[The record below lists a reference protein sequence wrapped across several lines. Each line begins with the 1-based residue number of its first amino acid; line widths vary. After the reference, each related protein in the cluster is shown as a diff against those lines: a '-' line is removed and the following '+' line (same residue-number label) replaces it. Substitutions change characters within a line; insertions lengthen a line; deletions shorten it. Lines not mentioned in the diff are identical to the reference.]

1 MYLHFLFDRSTYH
14 VKKINFCG
22 LNSHPING
30 NSSAATL
37 YVGGTYKY
45 KSIQSAVNAAN
56 DGDTVRVAN
65 GTYKEDVSISGK
77 FLSMYGTGYPKV
89 NGFSITQ
96 GGAIINGFSIQKNGI
111 DFQGAGNNNTIRNNY
126 FYNCGIDITGLT
138 CSQNTIM
145 NNQITNGTVTLC
157 ETWDNVV
164 QGNKITKAKI
174 GLYLYEGATCTS
186 ITKNTFSY
194 CDIGVKLPA
203 VPPGMIGNTYMGNKI
218 NIQIADY

>member
-1 MYLHFLFDRSTYH
+1 MLRKLILLALIAILLIGTA
-14 VKKINFCG
+14 
-22 LNSHPING
+22 
-30 NSSAATL
+30 SAATL
-37 YVGGTYKY
+37 YVGSTCKY
-45 KSIQSAVNAAN
+45 KTIQSAVNAAN
-56 DGDTVRVAN
+56 DGDTVKVAN
-65 GTYKEDVSISGK
+65 GTYNEYVSVSGK
-77 FLSMYGTGYPKV
+77 FVSIYGTGYPGV
-89 NGFSITQ
+89 NGFSVTQ
-96 GGAIINGFSIQKNGI
+96 GGAIINGFSIQKNGV
-111 DFQGAGNNNTIRNNY
+111 DFQGAGSNNTIRNNY
-126 FYNCGIDITGLT
+126 FYNCGVDITGLT

-174 GLYLYEGATCTS
+174 GLHLYEGATCTG

-203 VPPGMIGNTYMGNKI
+203 VSPGMIGNTYIKNRV

>member
-1 MYLHFLFDRSTYH
+1 ML
-14 VKKINFCG
+14 KKLLLVALIAIMLMG
-22 LNSHPING
+22 TA
-30 NSSAATL
+30 SAATL
-37 YVGGTYKY
+37 YVGSTYKY
-45 KSIQSAVNAAN
+45 KNIQSAVNAAS

-65 GTYKEDVSISGK
+65 GTYTEYVSVSGK
-77 FLSMYGTGYPKV
+77 FVSIYGTGYPKV
-89 NGFSITQ
+89 NGFNVTQ
-96 GGAIINGFSIQKNGI
+96 GGAIINGFNIQKNGV
-111 DFQGAGNNNTIRNNY
+111 DFQGAGCNNTIRNNY

-157 ETWDNVV
+157 ETWDNMV
-164 QGNKITKAKI
+164 QGNKITKSRI
-174 GLYLYEGATCTS
+174 GLHMYEGATCTS

-203 VPPGMIGNTYMGNKI
+203 VPPGMIGNKYIGNKI

>member
-1 MYLHFLFDRSTYH
+1 MLRKLILTTFITILLIGTA
-14 VKKINFCG
+14 
-22 LNSHPING
+22 
-30 NSSAATL
+30 SAATL
-37 YVGGTYKY
+37 YVGSTAEYKT
-45 KSIQSAVNAAN
+45 IQSAVNAAN
-56 DGDTVRVAN
+56 DGDTIRVDY
-65 GTYKEDVSISGK
+65 GTYNECVSISGK
-77 FLSMYGTGYPKV
+77 FVSIYKNGTSYPKV
-89 NGFSITQ
+89 DGFKVTQ
-96 GGAIINGFSIQKNGI
+96 GGAVINGFSIQKNGV
-111 DFQGAGNNNTIRNNY
+111 DFQGAGCNNTVRNNY

-138 CSQNTIM
+138 CSGNTIM

-174 GLYLYEGATCTS
+174 GLYMYEGATCTK

-203 VPPGMIGNTYMGNKI
+203 VLQGMIGNTYIKNRI